1 MLKRALLS
9 ACLAALLMLLR
20 PQPVEAN
27 AVISVGTPFITI
39 SLDTFAVP
47 IEITDG
53 VDVTGWSFGLSYNPS
68 DWTINTSCDPF
79 GTDIYCGLDNGPI
92 TEGAFFSSGAPFNV
106 LCCGV
111 IELDSSTF
119 DQIGVL
125 SGVEGLFGGTPPY
138 PLGNGV
144 LAYVEFVKTP
154 DGNGNSKIEVT
165 DPSVTSSTVPEP
177 TTLALLAAGLLLLA
191 ARRLR
196 HNPQKTAV

>member
-144 LAYVEFVKTP
+144 LAYVE
-154 DGNGNSKIEVT
+154 VT